1 MFGHYCF
8 SSFIPLPLIWE
19 KRLLLLTSR
28 SHVHPDSAIF
38 NTCDLIDEV
47 LETGGILSAF
57 DAAGVEP
64 PSTFQSWE
72 AFASWCGRCDVI
84 LSRCGTDVDVS
95 NIMAHES
102 NPTHGPLRHVE
113 SSQTQRRRINYL
125 QVIARAP
132 QSLKMILSSSPFEMP
147 NSLFDK
153 LKTWSDLQSLV
164 RRLTDGGIHFDSSIS
179 TELVVVA
186 RMTVMWCESS
196 SVY

>member
-1 MFGHYCF
+1 MFCHYCF

-57 DAAGVEP
+57 DAAGVDP
-64 PSTFQSWE
+64 PSTFQSWKS
-72 AFASWCGRCDVI
+72 FKNWCGRCDVI

-95 NIMAHES
+95 NILAHES
-102 NPTHGPLRHVE
+102 EQFSRHVE

-164 RRLTDGGIHFDSSIS
+164 RRLTDGGIHFDTSVS

-186 RMTVMWCESS
+186 RMAVMWCESS